1 MERECQNALELAHWI
16 VENYSDIIVNYPGLE
31 SSSWHHVAKE
41 QFEHGYG
48 AILTLRV
55 GSKEKAFKFID
66 SLTIPYIISNIGDT
80 KALKNQRLIRTRY
93 RRRMKMAEK
102 VDYAALKKGGFM
114 RQKQKGCFS
123 LRLAVVGGN
132 LTAENIKT
140 VAEVAEKYGHGYVHM
155 TSRQGIE
162 IPFIKVEDINE
173 VKVELAKGGVG
184 TGVCGPRVRTI
195 TACQGAAI
203 CPSGCIDT
211 YTLAK
216 ELDARYFGRELP
228 HKFKFGVTGCQNN
241 CLKAEE
247 NDVGIKGG
255 MTVECNHDD
264 CIQCGVCVKACRE
277 GALRMED
284 GKIVI
289 DREKCN
295 NCARC
300 VKSCPTDAWVGEPGY
315 IVSFGGLF
323 GNKIYKGEQIVP
335 IIRDKETLFRVTDA
349 AISFFEKH
357 ANAGE
362 RFRLTLERVGKEEF
376 KKEVQAAY
384 EGR

>member
-1 MERECQNALELAHWI
+1 
-16 VENYSDIIVNYPGLE
+16 
-31 SSSWHHVAKE
+31 
-41 QFEHGYG
+41 
-48 AILTLRV
+48 
-55 GSKEKAFKFID
+55 
-66 SLTIPYIISNIGDT
+66 
-80 KALKNQRLIRTRY
+80 
-93 RRRMKMAEK
+93 MAEK

-123 LRLAVVGGN
+123 LRIAVVGGN

-162 IPFIKVEDINE
+162 IPFIKVEDINV
-173 VKVELAKGGVG
+173 VKEELAKGGVG
-184 TGVCGPRVRTI
+184 TGVCGPRVRTV
-195 TACQGAAI
+195 TACQGSEI

-216 ELDARYFGRELP
+216 ELDERYFGRELP

-255 MTVECNHDD
+255 MTVECSHDD

-277 GALRMED
+277 GALSMED
-284 GKIVI
+284 GRIVI
-289 DREKCN
+289 DRDKCN

-300 VKSCPTDAWVGEPGY
+300 VKSCPTDAWKGTPGY

-323 GNKIYKGEQIVP
+323 GNHIYKGEQLVP
-335 IIRDKETLFRVTDA
+335 IIRDKETLSDLLFREWA
-349 AISFFEKH
+349 RKSLKK
-357 ANAGE
+357 
-362 RFRLTLERVGKEEF
+362 RFRQHTRVNNSH
-376 KKEVQAAY
+376 V
-384 EGR
+384 